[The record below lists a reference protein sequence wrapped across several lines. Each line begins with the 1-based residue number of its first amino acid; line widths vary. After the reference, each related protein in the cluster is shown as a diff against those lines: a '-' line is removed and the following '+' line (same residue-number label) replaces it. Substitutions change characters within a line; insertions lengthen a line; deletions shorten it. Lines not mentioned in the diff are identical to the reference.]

1 MVWFQKKM
9 HYFFHSMGGGSNQR
23 VKNFTLFKMK
33 AFLTVLIN
41 CRETWQGPR
50 VTFLFWAGQ
59 WKISGKTDY
68 QDVKGELCPFKMTSF
83 SQPIFDPH
91 LTSEFLFLDIAASYQ
106 TNQLGFLKAIV
117 DAPCPT
123 QVGDNN
129 WVDRSVRT
137 FNQPIIIRP
146 CPEHEGAHSCLCI
159 KYAHSCMSSSG
170 SGSRV
175 SYWLTPS

>member
-1 MVWFQKKM
+1 
-9 HYFFHSMGGGSNQR
+9 
-23 VKNFTLFKMK
+23 MK
-33 AFLTVLIN
+33 AFLTGLIN

-50 VTFLFWAGQ
+50 ATFLFWAGQ
-59 WKISGKTDY
+59 WKISGKDNY

-83 SQPIFDPH
+83 IQPIFDPH
-91 LTSEFLFLDIAASYQ
+91 LTSEFPFLDFAASYQ

-129 WVDRSVRT
+129 WVDSADRT

-146 CPEHEGAHSCLCI
+146 CPEHKGALSCLCI
-159 KYAHSCMSSSG
+159 NYAHSYCQAQDQGPG
-170 SGSRV
+170 SDTG
-175 SYWLTPS
+175 